1 MLLKVK
7 CTFSVW
13 VHYTR
18 QGGWQSGSI
27 CMVWKLHSLPPA
39 VDNYYQEQ
47 FQVAIRCHSFVHLPH
62 LLLMRTACGGFLVS
76 KLLMH
81 HLQLFNWLLLYELL
95 TTIFPNQQLKHS
107 VGISGTSQV
116 NWFHLHY
123 LVHECL
129 YHSAKLLLKPY
140 LNYRQPAS
148 FSLHRITLDLDKGK
162 PQFPSVI
169 NLSSRLCDFVGVDS
183 VDSWFTMSCLQ
194 VYSVWL
200 SGTPGRHTVPVCV
213 MLQQWI

>member
-1 MLLKVK
+1 MLLKLK

-107 VGISGTSQV
+107 VGISGTSQL

-129 YHSAKLLLKPY
+129 YQSAKLLLKPY
-140 LNYRQPAS
+140 LKYRQPAS
-148 FSLHRITLDLDKGK
+148 CSLHRIASDLDGANHS
-162 PQFPSVI
+162 FHLWSTWHHGCVI
-169 NLSSRLCDFVGVDS
+169 LLEWTRWTRGSLCPACRSTACDWVGH
-183 VDSWFTMSCLQ
+183 Q
-194 VYSVWL
+194 G
-200 SGTPGRHTVPVCV
+200 GTHFQCA
-213 MLQQWI
+213 